1 MKRSTN
7 MNAKIKP
14 IILACALTSL
24 AAPAL
29 AVTDTYLIAKE
40 FTKSLPDGTQ
50 VTMWGYA
57 LDVGGAC
64 YNIPNPIADRRNS
77 AECNNPVA
85 TAPGPEITLIP
96 GDPNARIFL
105 TNMLPVPTSI
115 FMTGQE
121 RPFSAATGNGPTWND
136 GSIGARTSPTQKMR
150 SYGREAGPNGGRRA
164 YVWNNFRETPI
175 VNQGGTFIYYSG
187 TEPQKQVY
195 MGLYGAVAQTAA
207 AGEIYPGVPYGNEQ
221 VLFYSDLD
229 PAHNAAIADT
239 TPGDL
244 VYNPGNPD
252 YTPIDYNASWFLIN
266 GEPYV
271 AGSAAIPM
279 GNAGAPALLRF
290 ASAASEK
297 HVPVLQGMHG
307 TIHAEDGIPYT
318 WQDGLTGVETPA
330 PVQQYSVDLP
340 PLKTKDVIISPS
352 VGGTYAVYDGNGY
365 MTNPTD
371 PDDASVGD
379 SIGGMLAFLNFGA
392 ALPVGLADEIVI
404 TFPAG
409 GTGSP
414 GTVNVLANDSDP
426 EGGTL
431 SLVASDTT
439 TPTLGGLVECTP
451 AGDCTFTPDTYVAGS
466 DSFTYSISNG
476 TDQVDGILVNV
487 TLVENQ
493 PPVPVDDPDVVTEDG
508 VPVLFNVLSNDTD
521 AEGDALQIVTLN
533 TAGIVEGSV
542 DCPDL
547 ALGDCTYT
555 PPAAGTASIYPLVET
570 FTYTLTDGVTAETT
584 AFGTVTV
591 TVNEA
596 TVTVAAVADAYTLDL
611 ALNTALSEA
620 APGVLVNDTYTPTTQ
635 VELVGAAPVSAA
647 VFALNADG
655 SFSYEPNPGFS
666 GIDSFSYQLN
676 DGGTLSASVD
686 VTIEVIAVP

>member
-1 MKRSTN
+1 

-14 IILACALTSL
+14 IILACALSSL
-24 AAPAL
+24 AGPAL

-40 FTKSLPDGTQ
+40 FTKTLPDGST

-85 TAPGPEITLIP
+85 TAPGPVITLLP

-105 TNMLPVPTSI
+105 TNLLPVPTSI

-121 RPFSAATGNGPTWND
+121 RPFSATNGNGPTWND
-136 GSIGARTSPTQKMR
+136 GTFGARTSPAQKMR

-164 YVWNNFRETPI
+164 FVWNNFRETPI
-175 VNQGGTFIYYSG
+175 QNQGGTFIYYSG

-195 MGLYGAVAQTAA
+195 MGLYGAVTQTAA

-221 VLFYSDLD
+221 IMFYSDID

-239 TPGDL
+239 TPGTLAYD
-244 VYNPGNPD
+244 PGDPN

-266 GEPYV
+266 GEPY
-271 AGSAAIPM
+271 ASGSAAIPM

-318 WQDGLTGVETPA
+318 WQDSAGVETLA
-330 PVQQYSVDLP
+330 PIEQYSVDLP
-340 PLKTKDVIISPS
+340 PLKTKDVIVSPA

-365 MTNPTD
+365 MTNPSD
-371 PDDASVGD
+371 PEDASIGD
-379 SIGGMLAFLNFGA
+379 GIGGMLAFLDFGA
-392 ALPVGLADEIVI
+392 ALPVGAADEIII

-409 GTGSP
+409 GVGSP

-431 SLVASDTT
+431 SLVASDAT

-451 AGDCTFTPDTYVAGS
+451 AGDCTFTPDAYVAGA
-466 DSFTYSISNG
+466 DSFTYSMSNG
-476 TDQVDGILVNV
+476 TDQIDGIVVSV

-493 PPVPVDDPDVVTEDG
+493 APVPVDDPDVVTDDA
-508 VPVLFNVLSNDTD
+508 VPVTFNVLANDTD
-521 AEGDALQIVTLN
+521 AEGDTLSIVTLD
-533 TAGIVEGSV
+533 TTGIVEGSV

-547 ALGDCTYT
+547 TLGECTYT
-555 PPAAGTASIYPLVET
+555 PPEAGMATVYPLVET

-584 AFGTVTV
+584 AVGTVTV
-591 TVNEA
+591 TVNEPA
-596 TVTVAAVADAYTLDL
+596 VTLEAVADAYTLDL
-611 ALNTALSEA
+611 ALSASLIEA
-620 APGVLVNDTYTPTTQ
+620 APGVLVNDTYTPTTL
-635 VELVGAAPVSAA
+635 VELVGAAPASAA
-647 VFALNADG
+647 VFSLNSDG
-655 SFSYEPNPGFS
+655 SFSYEPTPGFS
-666 GIDSFSYQLN
+666 GIDSFSYQLD
-676 DGGTLSASVD
+676 DGGTPSAPVV
-686 VTIEVIAVP
+686 VTIEVLAAPL